1 MPAAPVLAERVP
13 DPAETAPPLAWRLVG
28 EVVPD
33 PRATE
38 YPSEPWA
45 SEAFLPS
52 RRTGPSTE
60 YPSEPWASEGFSGRM
75 YLSEPWASEALFSLF
90 LPCTLQPIVEA
101 DAQKVYI

>member
-33 PRATE
+33 PRA
-38 YPSEPWA
+38 
-45 SEAFLPS
+45 
-52 RRTGPSTE
+52 TE

>member
-1 MPAAPVLAERVP
+1 MLAERVP
-13 DPAETAPPLAWRLVG
+13 DPTGTAPPLAWRLAG
-28 EVVPD
+28 EAVPD

-38 YPSEPWA
+38 
-45 SEAFLPS
+45 
-52 RRTGPSTE
+52 
-60 YPSEPWASEGFSGRM
+60 